1 MLPIKY
7 VSSGRSHQS
16 NLSPV
21 YSLFPSIF
29 PSLVIISVK
38 IIDSF
43 LSYVGRYPSKGN
55 WQYFLSYV
63 GRYPSKGNWQYFLSY
78 VGRYPSKGNWQFFL
92 SYVGRYPSK
101 GNWQYF
107 LSYIGRYPSKGN
119 WQFFFLSSVGHYPSK
134 GNRQFVPPQHY
145 ISVCCLVGIWSLSFA
160 FIVASQICVWLYSWA
175 WFSQHSNWSKSVYL
189 NI

>member
-78 VGRYPSKGNWQFFL
+78 
-92 SYVGRYPSK
+92 
-101 GNWQYF
+101 
-107 LSYIGRYPSKGN
+107 IGRYPSKGN

-145 ISVCCLVGIWSLSFA
+145 ISVCCLVGIWSVSFA